1 MTIMVW
7 FGQRKISDRE
17 KYQRELERLQRERE
31 KLAARAPVEKLKREI
46 RQARSGTGL
55 TNKERV
61 IRWLYTPPSRPT
73 AKSTSTTPTPERP
86 TEPRP
91 TIESEMDR
99 LNRLFGGSKKKR

>member
-1 MTIMVW
+1 MVW
-7 FGQRKISDRE
+7 FGQRKIS
-17 KYQRELERLQRERE
+17 ELERLRRERE
-31 KLAARAPVEKLKREI
+31 KLEARAPVEKLRRDI

-61 IRWLYTPPSRPT
+61 IRWITTPPKPAARPT
-73 AKSTSTTPTPERP
+73 PTESTPARP

-99 LNRLFGGSKKKR
+99 LARLFGGGKKKR

>member
-1 MTIMVW
+1 MVW

-17 KYQRELERLQRERE
+17 KYRRELERLRRERE

-55 TNKERV
+55 TNKERI
-61 IRWLYTPPSRPT
+61 IRWLYTPPSGSAARPT
-73 AKSTSTTPTPERP
+73 PTGSTPARP
-86 TEPRP
+86 AEPRP

-99 LNRLFGGSKKKR
+99 LARLYGGGKKKRE